1 MFFAYLNIDL
11 KEEFNLN
18 IKSKLRSKNNE
29 II

>member
-11 KEEFNLN
+11 KEGFNLN